1 MLGVKSYSQ
10 EYIDACRAKVAA
22 QVAAYDA
29 LARAAKKAKAAPLGS
44 AMDAFE
50 PVFFNNMVLV
60 LDSFFTHRLR
70 GMEGKDGNPLNEV
83 RVIQSSLVENDG
95 RLAADT
101 TIKLKAASSVLGY
114 ELGDEIQLE
123 EADFT
128 RLAEAYFTEIEKRY
142 T

>member
-1 MLGVKSYSQ
+1 
-10 EYIDACRAKVAA
+10 
-22 QVAAYDA
+22 
-29 LARAAKKAKAAPLGS
+29 
-44 AMDAFE
+44 MDAFE

-83 RVIQSSLVENDG
+83 RVIQISLVENDG
-95 RLAADT
+95 RLTVDT
-101 TIKLKAASSVLGY
+101 TIKLKAATSVLGY
-114 ELGDEIQLE
+114 DVGDEIRLQ

-128 RLAEAYFTEIEKRY
+128 RLAEAYFTEIEKKY